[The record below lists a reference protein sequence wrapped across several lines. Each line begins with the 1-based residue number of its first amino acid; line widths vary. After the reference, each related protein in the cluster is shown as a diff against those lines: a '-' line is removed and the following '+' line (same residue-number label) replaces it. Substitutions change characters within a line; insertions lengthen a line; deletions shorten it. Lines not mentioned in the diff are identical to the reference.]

1 MFHFTAFTHAKCS
14 VSHPIPSPSP
24 PTHAHPR
31 AVGVLSISLMFQTL
45 KFMLF
50 SGLTPQ
56 QGAPSQHHGSSPHG
70 LSPPAAAIVSVPCRE
85 EGDGRRWPARLRAVS
100 PVSCG
105 CGDSPGGHGPAGPGQ
120 AWPGA
125 LHRAGM
131 QLTTGPA
138 HLVGPEGPQC
148 PGAVPGSHPRAV
160 GSWGQSGPEG
170 PWGQPKLRV
179 PGLHS
184 ET

>member
-1 MFHFTAFTHAKCS
+1 MFGFTP
-14 VSHPIPSPSP
+14 HP
-24 PTHAHPR
+24 
-31 AVGVLSISLMFQTL
+31 LSISPHSCSPEGCRCAQHLL
-45 KFMLF
+45 DVPDIEVHVVLRAD
-50 SGLTPQ
+50 TPAGSPQ
-56 QGAPSQHHGSSPHG
+56 PTPWLQPSWPLPTSSSH
-70 LSPPAAAIVSVPCRE
+70 SVTVPCRE
-85 EGDGRRWPARLRAVS
+85 EGDGRRWPAHLRAVS

-131 QLTTGPA
+131 KLTTGPA